1 MIAMQYSFTLP
12 ADYDMSIIARRIRDK
27 GPLLDGFPRL
37 RFKAYLSA
45 RKEDAGFSSAE
56 NLYAPFYLWDEPEGI
71 DSFLSGPGFAT
82 LTRDF
87 GWPSVQT
94 WLIWQADLGEGLG
107 NARYATRVVRPIAPF
122 SDLAEQ
128 RAEAVAAMGA
138 ARRQGALAAIA
149 AFDPT
154 KWLLVEFSLWPELPV
169 TTDAMQ
175 VYTVGHVSL
184 AGGIAERDPASPR
197 SVNR

>member
-12 ADYDMSIIARRIRDK
+12 ADYDMEIIDRRIREK

-45 RKEDAGFSSAE
+45 RKMEAGLASPE

-71 DSFLSGPGFAT
+71 DSFLGSPGFAT

-94 WLIWQADLGEGLG
+94 WQIWKAKLAPDL
-107 NARYATRVVRPIAPF
+107 NTARHATRDIQVILPH
-122 SDLAEQ
+122 SNLAEL
-128 RAEAVAAMGA
+128 REGA
-138 ARRQGALAAIA
+138 AARAHSAMKAGALAAIA
-149 AFDPT
+149 GFDPT
-154 KWLLVEFSLWPELPV
+154 AWRQLLFCLWQKVPV
-169 TTDAMQ
+169 VAETTQ
-175 VYTVGHVSL
+175 IYRVGHISQP
-184 AGGIAERDPASPR
+184 RPA
-197 SVNR
+197 

>member
-12 ADYDMSIIARRIRDK
+12 ADYDMAIIDRRIRDK

-45 RKEDAGFSSAE
+45 KKQGSDLASAE

-71 DSFLSGPGFAT
+71 DSFLSGPGFAA

-94 WLIWQADLGEGLG
+94 WQIWQAGWAADL
-107 NARYATRVVRPIAPF
+107 NAARYARREIKVIPPYANLA
-122 SDLAEQ
+122 DLREKATENANAALQ
-128 RAEAVAAMGA
+128 AGAVAAVAG
-138 ARRQGALAAIA
+138 
-149 AFDPT
+149 FDPT
-154 KWLLVEFSLWPELPV
+154 AWRQLLFCLWPVVPIAAE
-169 TTDAMQ
+169 AAQ
-175 VYTVGHVSL
+175 IYSVGHVSQPS
-184 AGGIAERDPASPR
+184 AE
-197 SVNR
+197 

>member
-12 ADYDMSIIARRIRDK
+12 ADYDMDIIDRRIRDK

-45 RKEDAGFSSAE
+45 RKQDGGFESAE

-71 DSFLSGPGFAT
+71 GSFLSSPGFAA
-82 LTRDF
+82 LAWDF

-94 WLIWQADLGEGLG
+94 WLVWHSKLTPDLAA
-107 NARYATRVVRPIAPF
+107 ARYATREIQRLAPY
-122 SDLAEQ
+122 SDLASRRE
-128 RAEAVAAMGA
+128 RAIAAAEAAIEA
-138 ARRQGALAAIA
+138 GALAALA

-154 KWLLVEFSLWPELPV
+154 KWLQVQFCLWPTLP
-169 TTDAMQ
+169 Q
-175 VYTVGHVSL
+175 VAETVQTYAVGHVSL
-184 AGGIAERDPASPR
+184 PGQGALG
-197 SVNR
+197 

>member
-12 ADYDMSIIARRIRDK
+12 ADYDMAIIDRRIRER

-37 RFKAYLSA
+37 RFKAYLA
-45 RKEDAGFSSAE
+45 AKKQDAGFTSAE

-71 DSFLSGPGFAT
+71 DSFLSSAGFAA

-94 WLIWQADLGEGLG
+94 WLVWHADHVSDLAS
-107 NARYATRVVRPIAPF
+107 ARYATREVRPIAPY
-122 SDLAEQ
+122 SDLAAQ
-128 RAEAVAAMGA
+128 RDAATA
-138 ARRQGALAAIA
+138 NARSAMQAGALAAIT

-154 KWLLVEFSLWPELPV
+154 KWLLLQFSLWPMVPAATE
-169 TTDAMQ
+169 TMQ
-175 VYTVGHVSL
+175 TYTVGHVS
-184 AGGIAERDPASPR
+184 
-197 SVNR
+197 V